1 MERVTKKKLI
11 EELRLCAEKILTETE
26 IDKKIFFLDISSD
39 LIGSYLLFEEKN
51 EDLILAELILD
62 VCRGTI
68 VVSLEEESY
77 KRTLLSNISELLDE
91 IAKKILELTVNMEK
105 EQPIFPPLIK
115 IVVITHSITKHGIY
129 STLKK

>member
-26 IDKKIFFLDISSD
+26 IDKKIFILDISSD